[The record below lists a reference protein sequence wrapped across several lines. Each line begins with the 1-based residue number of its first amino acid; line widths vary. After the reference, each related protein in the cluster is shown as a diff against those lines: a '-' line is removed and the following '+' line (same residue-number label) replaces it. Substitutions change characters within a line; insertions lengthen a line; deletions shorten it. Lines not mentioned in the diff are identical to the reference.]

1 MENHHF
7 QFSHILFNSIQFKM
21 RGKYDEYIHMM
32 NKIALIYMGG
42 TFGCIDQPLR
52 PMPAAEFI
60 TWLDRVIPPNNHVD
74 CFAAEQIKDSS
85 SCNAVDWLQL
95 VMQIQ
100 RLSQDYQHFLII
112 HGTDT
117 LSYAAAT
124 LARFLQDQVTV
135 VITGSQLPLL
145 NREATALDLHSDALP
160 NLKTAIS
167 ALSTVEAG
175 VYVAFDHSLFYA
187 ASCLKFHTTAQHA
200 FLGQPYDANF
210 EQHFVPAFA
219 LNPEHLELAQQ
230 LKIMSWM
237 LQPGDPSLL
246 KAQLQ
251 HLSLAPPDFLILQGF
266 GTGNIAI
273 DDALL
278 SALKQLRLQGCII
291 ILTTQVT
298 QGPLDQRYAISQ
310 WVLES
315 EILVTDCQGHADL
328 YAKIL
333 KNYLQYR
340 SPELCTAHWYDQSK

>member
-1 MENHHF
+1 MENGDF
-7 QFSHILFNSIQFKM
+7 QFIHILLHSIQFKM
-21 RGKYDEYIHMM
+21 RGKDNEHFHMM

-42 TFGCIDQPLR
+42 TFGCVDQPLR

-60 TWLDRVIPPNNHVD
+60 TWLDRVIPENNHVD
-74 CFAAEQIKDSS
+74 CFAAETIKDSS
-85 SCNAVDWLQL
+85 SCNAVDWLAL

-100 RLSQDYQHFLII
+100 RLRQDYQHFVII

-135 VITGSQLPLL
+135 VVTGSQLPLL
-145 NREATALDLHSDALP
+145 NREATAFDPQSDALP
-160 NLKTAIS
+160 NLKTALA

-175 VYVAFDHSLFYA
+175 VYVAFDHSVFYA

-200 FLGQPYDANF
+200 FIGQPYDADV
-210 EQHFVPAFA
+210 EQRFVPAFA
-219 LNPEHLELAQQ
+219 LSTEHLELAQQ

-237 LQPGDPSLL
+237 LQPGSPSLL
-246 KAQLQ
+246 TAQLQ
-251 HLSLAPPDFLILQGF
+251 HLSMAPPHYLILQGF

-278 SALKQLRLQGCII
+278 NALKQLKLQGCII
-291 ILTTQVT
+291 VLTTQVT

-315 EILVTDCQGHADL
+315 EILVTDCLGHADL